1 MEGFMEVKSVAKEFK
16 QYGQQQRRIKEYF
29 DGEAFGRWAAISTGK
44 GNNFAQRKLIEGRQ
58 EIHDCLME
66 WIEPLEGKSVL
77 DAGCGAGFLSDHFAQ
92 QGAIVKGIDISTKMI
107 AMAKE
112 RGQKNTSF
120 EVCDLMS
127 EKGEYDI
134 LVSMDVL
141 IHYSLDDMPQLLS
154 HVLGRARER
163 AYISFAPSTA
173 WFRFL
178 KVIGEKFS
186 GSSKTTSAYL
196 HPIQDIERIL
206 NELGYKITRKKL
218 VSNIIY
224 NAVLVEIYPSKN

>member
-1 MEGFMEVKSVAKEFK
+1 MAKEFEP
-16 QYGQQQRRIKEYF
+16 YGQQSRRIKEYF
-29 DGEAFGRWAAISTGK
+29 DGEAFSRWAAISTGK

-66 WIEPLEGKSVL
+66 WIDPLEGKTLL
-77 DAGCGAGFLSDHFAQ
+77 DAGCGAGFLSDHFAH
-92 QGAIVKGIDISTKMI
+92 QGALVKGIDISTKMI
-107 AMAKE
+107 AMAQE
-112 RGQKNTSF
+112 RGQKNTTF

-127 EKGEYDI
+127 ENGNYDI

-141 IHYSLDDMPQLLS
+141 IHYSIEDMPELLA
-154 HVLGRARER
+154 HVLGRVRER
-163 AYISFAPSTA
+163 AYISFAPSTS

-186 GSSKTTSAYL
+186 GSSKTTNAYL
-196 HPIQDIERIL
+196 HPISEIEKIL
-206 NELGYKITRKKL
+206 NNLGYRVTRKKL

-224 NAVLVEIYPSKN
+224 NAVLLEIYPTKD